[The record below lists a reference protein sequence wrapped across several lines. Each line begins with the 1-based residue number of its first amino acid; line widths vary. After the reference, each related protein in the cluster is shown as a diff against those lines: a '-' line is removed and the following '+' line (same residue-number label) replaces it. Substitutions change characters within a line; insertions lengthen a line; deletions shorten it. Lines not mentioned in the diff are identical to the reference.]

1 MQILNF
7 VGCACV
13 LGLAS
18 ICAAPLGAACASLGF
33 TSIAALAGAVAVI
46 AIIQ

>member
-7 VGCACV
+7 VGCVCV

-18 ICAAPLGAACASLGF
+18 ICAVPVGTLCASIGF
-33 TSIAALAGAVAVI
+33 TGVAALVGAVAVLTI
-46 AIIQ
+46 VQ